1 MKNVL
6 LIAPHPDDEIVGSYL
21 VIKKIL
27 KQKKIVIFFLT
38 NGVIDKQS
46 LWFWERKNHK
56 NKVKIRKKEMKDSM
70 NFLGIK
76 NFYIQDISTRSLKEN
91 IDKTFKEI
99 VRIKK
104 KNIKLI
110 QFFVQLTKVTSGS

>member
-6 LIAPHPDDEIVGSYL
+6 LIAPHPDDEIVGSYI

-27 KQKKIVIFFLT
+27 KKKKIVIFFLT
-38 NGVIDKQS
+38 NGVIDKNS

-56 NKVKIRKKEMKDSM
+56 KKVKIRKNEMKNSM

-76 NFYIQDISTRSLKEN
+76 KFYLQDIATRSLKEN
-91 IDKTFKEI
+91 IEKTFKKI
-99 VRIKK
+99 LQIKK
-104 KNIKLI
+104 K
-110 QFFVQLTKVTSGS
+110 T

>member
-27 KQKKIVIFFLT
+27 KQKKIDIFFFK

-76 NFYIQDISTRSLKEN
+76 NFYLQDISTRSLK
-91 IDKTFKEI
+91 
-99 VRIKK
+99 
-104 KNIKLI
+104 
-110 QFFVQLTKVTSGS
+110 

>member
-1 MKNVL
+1 M
-6 LIAPHPDDEIVGSYL
+6 
-21 VIKKIL
+21 
-27 KQKKIVIFFLT
+27 
-38 NGVIDKQS
+38 IDKQS

-76 NFYIQDISTRSLKEN
+76 NFYLQDISTRSLKEN
-91 IDKTFKEI
+91 IDKTFKKI
-99 VRIKK
+99 VRIK

-110 QFFVQLTKVTSGS
+110 QFLSSLRRWTSGS